1 MEKNIKQDCNNMK
14 QITEFLS
21 TRIAK
26 PSIIKATTD
35 NIKDIVE
42 SELKRLGPN
51 ANLNH
56 IDTSNV
62 NGMPFLFAA
71 FDVFGSPRR
80 IISDM
85 YEDLN
90 PDISEWDTSNVVTFY
105 SMFSYCKSFNCDIT
119 GWNTKKLLTTERM
132 FNGCESFNQDISG
145 WNIRNVTSMDFMF
158 VGCSSFNQD
167 LSHWDLTTVSHK
179 HMFDKCP
186 IKEEFKP
193 KFK

>member
-1 MEKNIKQDCNNMK
+1 MK
-14 QITEFLS
+14 PIIEYLS
-21 TRIAK
+21 TKIAK

-56 IDTSNV
+56 IDTSKV
-62 NGMPFLFAA
+62 NEMSFLFAA

-80 IISDM
+80 AIGSM

-105 SMFSYCKSFNCDIT
+105 SMFSYCKAFNCDIS
-119 GWNTKKLLTTERM
+119 GWDTKRLVTTERM

-145 WNIRNVTSMDFMF
+145 WDIKNVTSMDFMF
-158 VGCSSFNQD
+158 VGCGSFNQD
-167 LSHWDLTTVSHK
+167 LSHWDLTKVSHK

-186 IKEEFKP
+186 IKEEYMP
-193 KFK
+193 KFN